1 MNAIKNE
8 IQNDT
13 QLIGSESK
21 SPKILI
27 VEDDKTLEPIWSYII
42 ERVNNNAQLLWTTSE
57 TQAEELI
64 MDSIDQNNKFDLVIA
79 DIFLSGPQTGI
90 DLWKRFFYLLHSRM
104 IVTSGIEYYKFINY
118 LGTNTPQPLYIQKP
132 LNLHDCIE
140 AVYGILERN
149 EKSFYEI

>member
-8 IQNDT
+8 MRNDT

-21 SPKILI
+21 SPRILI

-42 ERVNNNAQLLWTTSE
+42 ERVNDNAQLLWTTSE
-57 TQAEELI
+57 VDAEELI

-118 LGTNTPQPLYIQKP
+118 LGTNTRQPLYIQKP